1 MNWDKKKQVKIV
13 IDKVVKPQKEAHMI
27 ILKLQFSPSITEI
40 INSFKEEGYIELDK
54 FIENSISNHIDN
66 VKTEQ
71 RYDNIS
77 HSVPL
82 EVKIPILL
90 ALRLW
95 WKALI
100 TKTSVSNIV
109 NEALAFSI
117 PLLLEQDQE
126 QEDYRLEVELDD

>member
-1 MNWDKKKQVKIV
+1 
-13 IDKVVKPQKEAHMI
+13 MI

-90 ALRLW
+90 ALRLC

-117 PLLLEQDQE
+117 PLLLEQNQE